1 MLVPEAYAAPA
12 PAGLDPIRAGAVPVA
27 AMIAHETLRD
37 LLDVQPDDLVLI
49 TAASGGVGHF
59 AVQIAAHC
67 GARVVATTSRD
78 NRDFVSAL
86 GATMV
91 VDYDASNLGL
101 AIQARFPEGVN
112 KALNLKAVGSGTGD
126 QVAQIL
132 CEGGHMVDLT
142 GTVSVDRPAV
152 QIDSDYMVRGD
163 GARLLAIAHMIDDA
177 LLDVHIHGTLP
188 FERAPEALE
197 MVLAGQVRGK
207 VVLDMT

>member
-12 PAGLDPIRAGAVPVA
+12 PSGLDAVRAGAVPVA
-27 AMIAHETLRD
+27 AMTAHETLLD
-37 LLDVQPDDLVLI
+37 LLAVQPDDVVLI

-59 AVQIAAHC
+59 AVQIAAHY
-67 GARVVATTSRD
+67 GARVVATTSRH

-86 GATMV
+86 GATLV
-91 VDYDASNLGL
+91 IDYETQDLGK
-101 AIQARFPEGVN
+101 AIHARFPEGVD
-112 KALNLKAVGSGTGD
+112 KALNAAGGNTAD
-126 QVAQIL
+126 QVVQIL
-132 CEGGHMVDLT
+132 RDGGHMVDLT
-142 GTVSVDRPAV
+142 GTVLVDRPAV